1 QLPYRVLP
9 FGLDVL
15 AERGHLVLA
24 VLLVEHGDGA
34 VLDPHRHGAL
44 EQPLHLAGRRRGRQ
58 VEVMILD
65 PQQIVADRPPD
76 APRLVARAFQLFGDP
91 QDRIRN
97 RQPGGEAHPRPY
109 PSRITAA
116 AATPALWV
124 RLTCRCFTPRTRARS
139 AACPLNPRRGTPP
152 SPRCTSTCRK
162 DTPWLHPVPR
172 ALKHASLPANRA
184 ASASARSARP
194 AQSPRPAGSRTL

>member
-1 QLPYRVLP
+1 MDPEVEPRAEAQRAQDPQVVLLEPPVGVPHRADQLVLEVVGAVERIAPLVSNRVIRDRVDGEIPARQVVHQRDPELHDRVP
-9 FGLDVL
+9 PVGLDVL
-15 AERGHLVLA
+15 AERGDLVLA

-124 RLTCRCFTPRTRARS
+124 RLT
-139 AACPLNPRRGTPP
+139 
-152 SPRCTSTCRK
+152 
-162 DTPWLHPVPR
+162 
-172 ALKHASLPANRA
+172 
-184 ASASARSARP
+184 
-194 AQSPRPAGSRTL
+194 